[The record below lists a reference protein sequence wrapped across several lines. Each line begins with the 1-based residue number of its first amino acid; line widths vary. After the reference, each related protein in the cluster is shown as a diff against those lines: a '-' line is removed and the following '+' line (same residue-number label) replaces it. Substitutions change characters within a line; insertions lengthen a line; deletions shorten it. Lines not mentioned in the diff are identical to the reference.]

1 MLKIDRE
8 LESSNHIVGVFID
21 TPGVA
26 HILDVRTQIDPWGR
40 MHVVI
45 DLGDPFRVLDSN
57 GTLPEIVL
65 ERLDIGHATVDVG
78 APERKSNL
86 VRRAGGEGA
95 VEIFLIIEEL
105 GPAHRCD
112 AMSPR
117 HAENRIA
124 ESSRQSRPMQSVQR
138 RGNGC
143 PLRLARSSAFL
154 REDRYELRRRQLAR
168 ERCALTG
175 PLRAESR
182 LMRGLCRA
190 VECFAGVVGDRV

>member
-86 VRRAGGEGA
+86 VSGTKGKRTG
-95 VEIFLIIEEL
+95 VEESCGDLVIE
-105 GPAHRCD
+105 
-112 AMSPR
+112 
-117 HAENRIA
+117 
-124 ESSRQSRPMQSVQR
+124 R
-138 RGNGC
+138 RGAAIRVRHVQEDVE
-143 PLRLARSSAFL
+143 PLLDSGI
-154 REDRYELRRRQLAR
+154 DGRR
-168 ERCALTG
+168 
-175 PLRAESR
+175 
-182 LMRGLCRA
+182 
-190 VECFAGVVGDRV
+190 